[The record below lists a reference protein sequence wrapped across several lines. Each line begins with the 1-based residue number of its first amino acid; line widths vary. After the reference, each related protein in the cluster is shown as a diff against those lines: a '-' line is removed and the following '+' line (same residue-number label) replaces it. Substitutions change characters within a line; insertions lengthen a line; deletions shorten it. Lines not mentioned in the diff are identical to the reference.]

1 MAIQTYNL
9 GVITAYGDAVAGGYT
24 GTKAEWQALMAS
36 YGSVGEQAHQDAQ
49 TATEKAGE
57 ASASADRAEAAEWGL
72 PYADQIYNSVF
83 AVHIFLGSILG
94 ISSLTY
100 KKDGDAN
107 A

>member
-1 MAIQTYNL
+1 MKLPDKVYDVLKWITILFLPAI
-9 GVITAYGDAVAGGYT
+9 AVLY
-24 GTKAEWQALMAS
+24 KSL
-36 YGSVGEQAHQDAQ
+36 
-49 TATEKAGE
+49 
-57 ASASADRAEAAEWGL
+57 AAEWGL

-107 A
+107 V